1 MNQPTRLLTREFLI
15 LNLITFLAFCNIAA
29 FFQFNQYLNL
39 LSLDQD
45 KSGILIS
52 LFALT
57 ALIIRPL
64 ISPIFNAANAKGWL
78 ALGLVGVMLSLC
90 LYYPARSFWTLALV
104 RLAHGG
110 FHVVMASASMAR
122 IIACIPP
129 DKSSRAF
136 GLMSVIILLPYAVMP
151 LAVDLLM
158 GLLGGFPQ
166 VLVALS
172 LLMLP
177 ALGLLALVGPAPA
190 DSPRERLSWREVKQN
205 LADRRIMLMLLVSL
219 LLYTAFGP
227 VFYFLYSF
235 GLKIG
240 IPNPGLFFTLSTCTE
255 IAVRLAGGSLLDR
268 LPKIPVLAGSLSLL
282 AVGYFLLPQTTGPVM
297 FLALGLLFGLAWGVA
312 LPQTNALI
320 FDLSPQ
326 RFRALNANLGMETF
340 QGGLF
345 LGPILGGW
353 LLDGL
358 GYTPLYYACGAT
370 VILGI
375 FILIILNRLSP
386 ADK

>member
-1 MNQPTRLLTREFLI
+1 MNQTDTIFTREFLI
-15 LNLITFLAFCNIAA
+15 LNLISFLAFCNIAA
-29 FFQFNQYLNL
+29 FFQFNQYLSL
-39 LSLDQD
+39 LSMDHDQA
-45 KSGILIS
+45 GILIS

-64 ISPIFNAANAKGWL
+64 VSPIFNAANAKGWL

-110 FHVVMASASMAR
+110 FHVVMASATMAR
-122 IIACIPP
+122 IVSCIPP
-129 DKSSRAF
+129 SRSSRAF
-136 GLMSVIILLPYAVMP
+136 GLVSVIILLPYAVMP

-158 GLLGGFPQ
+158 TLLGGFPQ
-166 VLVALS
+166 VLMALS
-172 LLMLP
+172 LTMLP
-177 ALGLLALVGPAPA
+177 ALALLSLVKPAERTQ
-190 DSPRERLSWREVKQN
+190 DRQRLSWQDVKQN
-205 LADRRIMLMLLVSL
+205 LADRRIMLMLGVSL

-255 IAVRLAGGSLLDR
+255 IAVRVAGGPLLDR
-268 LPKIPVLAGSLSLL
+268 WPKVPVLAGSLSLL
-282 AVGYFLLPQTTGPVM
+282 ALGYFFLPQTTGPVM
-297 FLALGLLFGLAWGVA
+297 FLALALVFGLAWGVA
-312 LPQTNALI
+312 LPQANALL
-320 FDLSPQ
+320 FDFSAE

-340 QGGLF
+340 QGGF
-345 LGPILGGW
+345 FFGPILGGW
-353 LLDGL
+353 LLEGF
-358 GYTPLYYACGAT
+358 GYSALYYSCGGS

-375 FILIILNRLSP
+375 LLLSLLYRTP
-386 ADK
+386 APAE